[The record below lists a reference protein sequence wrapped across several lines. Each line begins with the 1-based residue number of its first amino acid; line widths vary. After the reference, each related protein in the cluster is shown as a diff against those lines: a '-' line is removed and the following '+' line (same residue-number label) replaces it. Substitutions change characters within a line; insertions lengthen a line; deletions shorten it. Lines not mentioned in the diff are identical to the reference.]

1 MNLEENKTLF
11 PDEAITIFLC
21 IDGDEPE
28 LSGRIEDI
36 RNKIRFRGQEEILC
50 AVRKIVTYGSC
61 FEKEK
66 VELKKKYY
74 VRPGKLCTLQ
84 LQFYARWNGKA
95 QGSVIYFCKKGEIKC
110 QKIFFRSELELMKL
124 ICEASVLSRGI
135 VRTASSGRKRGRK
148 ADGK

>member
-50 AVRKIVTYGSC
+50 TSWKALHFAIAI
-61 FEKEK
+61 
-66 VELKKKYY
+66 
-74 VRPGKLCTLQ
+74 LC
-84 LQFYARWNGKA
+84 
-95 QGSVIYFCKKGEIKC
+95 S
-110 QKIFFRSELELMKL
+110 LEWK
-124 ICEASVLSRGI
+124 STGI
-135 VRTASSGRKRGRK
+135 RYLFL
-148 ADGK
+148 